1 MATRVKYKF
10 GDDEFDL
17 KDYIHNLETNY
28 QSYVAS
34 KNWNEGQQQ
43 EFKNAFD
50 KYLTGL
56 KDQLSNN
63 TGRFYT
69 DYSGAIFDNKG
80 EFSNTDDDNI
90 DPVGSEY
97 YYNNKGQR
105 ITTDDYNLLRK
116 RKQKNFNTFSANR
129 QVATYLN
136 KVGIALR
143 DYSKQN
149 PSNNSSNA
157 FNLSKHG
164 FEKYWM
170 DQNNPSGGDFDFAPY
185 VEKDQIGE
193 GGVRG
198 TSNRAAYL
206 KEQLENYIKN
216 LGDYD
221 FSSTTF
227 KDKDTYL
234 AKLRAAMENLDNG
247 YNHEDAIA
255 LNQAGLSSSFLNNFF
270 GTGEQQQKSEVEQA
284 AEYIAAKQ
292 KRQQDQ
298 EIIDQAARMKA
309 MSELDQWAKDNQFQ
323 PKYSGVLEGGDYD
336 PDAILSMLEKDYAD
350 IEGDDNKVKA
360 WLNFEQLLKDI
371 REPMIEADA
380 IINGQPVSTIE
391 GSKAAMR
398 KLRANLAQKLK
409 FAAQEGYMKAYG
421 DEYIIPGSEDYSN
434 YSLITY
440 NPVTGEYKDQSV
452 ILNEKLR
459 EAMAYDWYKKNTSVP
474 SNKNGGALY
483 YLQQGGFMQRQR
495 EVRKQREEQQKQE
508 QTQQSTKSKDEDTR
522 TPEQRKAGERVPK
535 SGELSTI
542 DKVRI
547 GSAIADIGSILAAFV
562 PGYGTAASAIAGLG
576 STGANL
582 YADISDDSVS
592 GWQAAGNAGFGLL
605 MDVAGLI
612 PGLGAVGKA
621 GKIAKTLKYVLPTAL
636 TIWGVSENGGDAIKA
651 ANKLMN
657 GQDLT
662 VDDWKAL
669 SFGLQTIAGGT
680 RAVKGNKSV
689 NRQLKNTKEKAP
701 YKTITAESGKT
712 YKVTPEQFKQI
723 TSATTLEAQNKAFR
737 EAIGS
742 RNSSERLGSKFK
754 TSRWERV
761 RHPFT
766 AEPKT
771 GGGVDYI
778 DRSLDIST
786 MERIPWQFK
795 VNNGQLTPRRLSNEW
810 LLQKTGRW
818 TFGDPTINWF
828 TRKNPL
834 YNKLVVPQS
843 SAPTV
848 STPQI
853 KSSIRPGSGPNIRQ
867 LRMWNRTP
875 GYARAQGYGRDF
887 GVGDTRNSR
896 EISLGI
902 EFDKQGGILKYQDG
916 NVLTPTGRAGVRKKD
931 TYTFNTTNRLQSV
944 LNKIKKG
951 EITVDDANEFQ
962 RRHYTMYS
970 QWTQQPMQGQSV
982 SLYQTDYNN
991 QGWNDEIIAPGF
1003 TNNYDIQSTNPTS
1016 GDSIV
1021 GNWTI
1026 DGIYDQIT
1034 DDRRVMARDSDYK
1047 DQASRDADIKLAE
1060 QAGFEYYLDPETRYW
1075 MLKEKPRKDE
1085 GQVSPPRQVSEP
1097 VKNEPVAEEEPIVE
1111 NSKANNNI
1119 LRTILGNP
1127 TITYGLPR
1135 AVYADRM
1142 NRRMTDLA
1150 KESVTPL
1157 LKDPFQVH
1165 RYTRS
1170 DLDAE
1175 MQGERNYADLRRL
1188 ASRPITSDG
1197 SLQTAT
1203 QLQAEVQGQEA
1214 RTAGKE
1220 KSNQTQRQYD
1230 ELAWQQEKENAANRH
1245 ETAMFNRAQQWGADQ
1260 DKSKFEQ
1267 AYLSK
1272 KFNIWDTFG
1281 QQLEFEARSRQQES
1295 KAIADR
1301 FAYSDIQNAVNSDPN
1316 RYGAGLTEEE
1326 LALHKR
1332 LQAGIA
1338 PSQLISENNNNVTLL
1353 SSIRQKL
1360 SQAQQAQLSQ
1370 YYNINPSKWA
1380 GVRSAQKPQE
1390 IIITRAARKGAKLAK
1405 NGSKIAIAGIE
1416 AKTADAE
1423 RFQRQIKDCIDR
1435 NEKTLD
1441 RLSKSLYGLI
1451 KASMIK

>member
-284 AEYIAAKQ
+284 AEYIAAEQ

-834 YNKLVVPQS
+834 YNKSVVPQS

-931 TYTFNTTNRLQSV
+931 T
-944 LNKIKKG
+944 
-951 EITVDDANEFQ
+951 
-962 RRHYTMYS
+962 
-970 QWTQQPMQGQSV
+970 
-982 SLYQTDYNN
+982 
-991 QGWNDEIIAPGF
+991 
-1003 TNNYDIQSTNPTS
+1003 
-1016 GDSIV
+1016 
-1021 GNWTI
+1021 
-1026 DGIYDQIT
+1026 
-1034 DDRRVMARDSDYK
+1034 
-1047 DQASRDADIKLAE
+1047 
-1060 QAGFEYYLDPETRYW
+1060 
-1075 MLKEKPRKDE
+1075 
-1085 GQVSPPRQVSEP
+1085 
-1097 VKNEPVAEEEPIVE
+1097 
-1111 NSKANNNI
+1111 
-1119 LRTILGNP
+1119 
-1127 TITYGLPR
+1127 
-1135 AVYADRM
+1135 
-1142 NRRMTDLA
+1142 
-1150 KESVTPL
+1150 
-1157 LKDPFQVH
+1157 
-1165 RYTRS
+1165 
-1170 DLDAE
+1170 
-1175 MQGERNYADLRRL
+1175 
-1188 ASRPITSDG
+1188 
-1197 SLQTAT
+1197 
-1203 QLQAEVQGQEA
+1203 
-1214 RTAGKE
+1214 
-1220 KSNQTQRQYD
+1220 
-1230 ELAWQQEKENAANRH
+1230 
-1245 ETAMFNRAQQWGADQ
+1245 
-1260 DKSKFEQ
+1260 
-1267 AYLSK
+1267 
-1272 KFNIWDTFG
+1272 
-1281 QQLEFEARSRQQES
+1281 
-1295 KAIADR
+1295 
-1301 FAYSDIQNAVNSDPN
+1301 
-1316 RYGAGLTEEE
+1316 
-1326 LALHKR
+1326 
-1332 LQAGIA
+1332 
-1338 PSQLISENNNNVTLL
+1338 
-1353 SSIRQKL
+1353 
-1360 SQAQQAQLSQ
+1360 
-1370 YYNINPSKWA
+1370 
-1380 GVRSAQKPQE
+1380 
-1390 IIITRAARKGAKLAK
+1390 
-1405 NGSKIAIAGIE
+1405 
-1416 AKTADAE
+1416 
-1423 RFQRQIKDCIDR
+1423 
-1435 NEKTLD
+1435 
-1441 RLSKSLYGLI
+1441 
-1451 KASMIK
+1451 

>member
-170 DQNNPSGGDFDFAPY
+170 GQNNPSGGDFDFAPY

-284 AEYIAAKQ
+284 AEYIAAEQ

-371 REPMIEADA
+371 KEPMIEADA

-421 DEYIIPGSEDYSN
+421 DEYVIPGSEDYSN

-495 EVRKQREEQQKQE
+495 EVRKQREKQQKQE

-701 YKTITAESGKT
+701 YKTITSESGKT

-834 YNKLVVPQS
+834 YNRLGVPQS

-867 LRMWNRTP
+867 LRIWKRTP
-875 GYARAQGYGRDF
+875 RYARARGYGRDF
-887 GVGDTRNSR
+887 GIGDTRNRR
-896 EISLGI
+896 EIRLGI

-970 QWTQQPMQGQSV
+970 QWAQQPMQGQSV

-1085 GQVSPPRQVSEP
+1085 GQVRQVSEP

-1150 KESVTPL
+1150 KESVAPL

-1203 QLQAEVQGQEA
+1203 QLQAEGQGQEA

-1281 QQLEFEARSRQQES
+1281 QQLEFEARSRQQEA

-1338 PSQLISENNNNVTLL
+1338 PSQLISKNNNNATLL
-1353 SSIRQKL
+1353 SSIKQKL
-1360 SQAQQAQLSQ
+1360 SQAQHAQLSQ

-1390 IIITRAARKGAKLAK
+1390 IIITRAARKGAKLAT

>member
-149 PSNNSSNA
+149 PSNNSSNT

-234 AKLRAAMENLDNG
+234 AKLRAAIENLDNG

-284 AEYIAAKQ
+284 SEYIAAEQ

-298 EIIDQAARMKA
+298 KIIDQAARMKA

-323 PKYSGVLEGGDYD
+323 SKYSGVLDSVSYD
-336 PDAILSMLEKDYAD
+336 PVTLVDKINRDYGH
-350 IEGDDNKVKA
+350 IEDKNKRVES
-360 WLNFEQLLKDI
+360 WINFEQLLKNLK
-371 REPMIEADA
+371 EPVIESDA
-380 IINGQPVSTIE
+380 FINGQPVSTEE
-391 GSKAAMR
+391 GSKEAMKQLKNDIAR
-398 KLRANLAQKLK
+398 KLKVAIDYGMLK
-409 FAAQEGYMKAYG
+409 GY
-421 DEYIIPGSEDYSN
+421 DNEYIIPGSEDYSN
-434 YSLITY
+434 YTLMTY
-440 NPVTGEYKDQSV
+440 NPTTGEYKDQS
-452 ILNEKLR
+452 ILLNEKLR
-459 EAMAYDWYKKNTSVP
+459 EAMAYEWYKKNKSVP
-474 SNKNGGALY
+474 SNAKGGILY
-483 YLQQGGFMQRQR
+483 FQQGGYAKLFEDAERIKQQRAQQ
-495 EVRKQREEQQKQE
+495 KQKQE
-508 QTQQSTKSKDEDTR
+508 QEFKQKHAEDGR
-522 TPEQRKAGERVPK
+522 TPEQIKAGERVPK

-834 YNKLVVPQS
+834 YNKSVVPQS

-991 QGWNDEIIAPGF
+991 QGWNDGIIAPGF

-1197 SLQTAT
+1197 SLQTAA

-1281 QQLEFEARSRQQES
+1281 QQLEFEARTKQQEN
-1295 KAIADR
+1295 KALADN
-1301 FAYSDIQNAVNSDPN
+1301 FARSDIHNAVNYAPN
-1316 RYGAGLTEEE
+1316 DYGANLTPEE
-1326 LALHKR
+1326 LTVWNKVLSGTNPSSLSTQEFNSYR
-1332 LQAGIA
+1332 LAAQKV
-1338 PSQLISENNNNVTLL
+1338 SRVETDQL
-1353 SSIRQKL
+1353 RQH
-1360 SQAQQAQLSQ
+1360 
-1370 YYNINPSKWA
+1370 YNIPNTRWSGKA
-1380 GVRSAQKPQE
+1380 GVPNTPWSASISFVKKGG
-1390 IIITRAARKGAKLAK
+1390 IISAK
-1405 NGSKIAIAGIE
+1405 NGSKIAVAGIE

-1423 RFQRQIKDCIDR
+1423 RFQKQIKDCIDR

>member
-10 GDDEFDL
+10 GDDELDL

-170 DQNNPSGGDFDFAPY
+170 DQNNPSGGDFDFTPY

-284 AEYIAAKQ
+284 AEQ

-309 MSELDQWAKDNQFQ
+309 MSELDQQAKDNQFQ
-323 PKYSGVLEGGDYD
+323 PKYSGVL
-336 PDAILSMLEKDYAD
+336 
-350 IEGDDNKVKA
+350 
-360 WLNFEQLLKDI
+360 
-371 REPMIEADA
+371 
-380 IINGQPVSTIE
+380 
-391 GSKAAMR
+391 
-398 KLRANLAQKLK
+398 
-409 FAAQEGYMKAYG
+409 
-421 DEYIIPGSEDYSN
+421 
-434 YSLITY
+434 
-440 NPVTGEYKDQSV
+440 
-452 ILNEKLR
+452 
-459 EAMAYDWYKKNTSVP
+459 
-474 SNKNGGALY
+474 
-483 YLQQGGFMQRQR
+483 
-495 EVRKQREEQQKQE
+495 
-508 QTQQSTKSKDEDTR
+508 DTR

-562 PGYGTAASAIAGLG
+562 PGYGTAASAITGLG

-689 NRQLKNTKEKAP
+689 NRQLKNTKEKVP

-712 YKVTPEQFKQI
+712 YKVTPEQFKQV

-742 RNSSERLGSKFK
+742 GNSSERLGSKFK

-834 YNKLVVPQS
+834 YNNLVVPQS
-843 SAPTV
+843 SVPTV

-867 LRMWNRTP
+867 LRIWNRTP

-1405 NGSKIAIAGIE
+1405 NGSKIAIAGIV

>member
-284 AEYIAAKQ
+284 AEQ

-916 NVLTPTGRAGVRKKD
+916 NVLTPTGRAGVRKK
-931 TYTFNTTNRLQSV
+931 TPIRLIQ
-944 LNKIKKG
+944 LI
-951 EITVDDANEFQ
+951 D
-962 RRHYTMYS
+962 YS
-970 QWTQQPMQGQSV
+970 
-982 SLYQTDYNN
+982 
-991 QGWNDEIIAPGF
+991 
-1003 TNNYDIQSTNPTS
+1003 
-1016 GDSIV
+1016 
-1021 GNWTI
+1021 
-1026 DGIYDQIT
+1026 
-1034 DDRRVMARDSDYK
+1034 
-1047 DQASRDADIKLAE
+1047 
-1060 QAGFEYYLDPETRYW
+1060 
-1075 MLKEKPRKDE
+1075 
-1085 GQVSPPRQVSEP
+1085 
-1097 VKNEPVAEEEPIVE
+1097 
-1111 NSKANNNI
+1111 
-1119 LRTILGNP
+1119 
-1127 TITYGLPR
+1127 
-1135 AVYADRM
+1135 
-1142 NRRMTDLA
+1142 
-1150 KESVTPL
+1150 
-1157 LKDPFQVH
+1157 PF
-1165 RYTRS
+1165 
-1170 DLDAE
+1170 L
-1175 MQGERNYADLRRL
+1175 
-1188 ASRPITSDG
+1188 I
-1197 SLQTAT
+1197 
-1203 QLQAEVQGQEA
+1203 
-1214 RTAGKE
+1214 
-1220 KSNQTQRQYD
+1220 
-1230 ELAWQQEKENAANRH
+1230 
-1245 ETAMFNRAQQWGADQ
+1245 
-1260 DKSKFEQ
+1260 KSKK
-1267 AYLSK
+1267 AKLRLMTLTSSK
-1272 KFNIWDTFG
+1272 
-1281 QQLEFEARSRQQES
+1281 E
-1295 KAIADR
+1295 
-1301 FAYSDIQNAVNSDPN
+1301 DII
-1316 RYGAGLTEEE
+1316 LC
-1326 LALHKR
+1326 
-1332 LQAGIA
+1332 
-1338 PSQLISENNNNVTLL
+1338 TLNGL
-1353 SSIRQKL
+1353 SSQC
-1360 SQAQQAQLSQ
+1360 
-1370 YYNINPSKWA
+1370 
-1380 GVRSAQKPQE
+1380 
-1390 IIITRAARKGAKLAK
+1390 
-1405 NGSKIAIAGIE
+1405 
-1416 AKTADAE
+1416 
-1423 RFQRQIKDCIDR
+1423 KD
-1435 NEKTLD
+1435 
-1441 RLSKSLYGLI
+1441 SL
-1451 KASMIK
+1451 

>member
-80 EFSNTDDDNI
+80 EFSSTDDNI

-193 GGVRG
+193 GGVRE

-247 YNHEDAIA
+247 YNHEDATA

-284 AEYIAAKQ
+284 AEYIAAEQ

-380 IINGQPVSTIE
+380 IINEQPVSTIE

-562 PGYGTAASAIAGLG
+562 PGYGTSAIAGLG

-636 TIWGVSENGGDAIKA
+636 TIWGVSENGGDAIKT

-848 STPQI
+848 SIPQI

-875 GYARAQGYGRDF
+875 GYTRAQGYGRDF

>member
-284 AEYIAAKQ
+284 AKYIAAEQ

-547 GSAIADIGSILAAFV
+547 GSAITDIGSILAAFV

-657 GQDLT
+657 GRDLT

-742 RNSSERLGSKFK
+742 GNSSERLGSKFK

-834 YNKLVVPQS
+834 YNKQS

-853 KSSIRPGSGPNIRQ
+853 KPSIRPGSGPNIRQ

-1301 FAYSDIQNAVNSDPN
+1301 FAYSDIQNTVNSDPN

>member
-284 AEYIAAKQ
+284 AEYIAAEQ

-336 PDAILSMLEKDYAD
+336 PDAILSILEKDYAD

-459 EAMAYDWYKKNTSVP
+459 EAMAYDWYKKNKSVP
-474 SNKNGGALY
+474 SNKNGGVLY

-495 EVRKQREEQQKQE
+495 EIRKQREKQQKQE

-612 PGLGAVGKA
+612 PGLGAMGKA

-742 RNSSERLGSKFK
+742 RNSSEQLGSKFK

-834 YNKLVVPQS
+834 YNKPVVPQS

-867 LRMWNRTP
+867 LRIWNRTP

-916 NVLTPTGRAGVRKKD
+916 NV
-931 TYTFNTTNRLQSV
+931 
-944 LNKIKKG
+944 
-951 EITVDDANEFQ
+951 
-962 RRHYTMYS
+962 
-970 QWTQQPMQGQSV
+970 
-982 SLYQTDYNN
+982 
-991 QGWNDEIIAPGF
+991 
-1003 TNNYDIQSTNPTS
+1003 
-1016 GDSIV
+1016 
-1021 GNWTI
+1021 
-1026 DGIYDQIT
+1026 
-1034 DDRRVMARDSDYK
+1034 
-1047 DQASRDADIKLAE
+1047 
-1060 QAGFEYYLDPETRYW
+1060 
-1075 MLKEKPRKDE
+1075 
-1085 GQVSPPRQVSEP
+1085 
-1097 VKNEPVAEEEPIVE
+1097 
-1111 NSKANNNI
+1111 

-1197 SLQTAT
+1197 SLQTTT

>member
-284 AEYIAAKQ
+284 AEQ

-483 YLQQGGFMQRQR
+483 YLQQGGLMQGQR
-495 EVRKQREEQQKQE
+495 EVREQREEQQKQE

-547 GSAIADIGSILAAFV
+547 GSAIADIGSILAAFI
-562 PGYGTAASAIAGLG
+562 PGYGTAAAAIAGLG
-576 STGANL
+576 STGADL

-592 GWQAAGNAGFGLL
+592 GWQTTRNAGFSLL
-605 MDVAGLI
+605 TNVVGLI

-621 GKIAKTLKYVLPTAL
+621 KKIAKTLKYVLPTAL
-636 TIWGVSENGGDAIKA
+636 TIWDVSENGGDAIKA

-662 VDDWKAL
+662 IDDWEAL
-669 SFGLQTIAGGT
+669 SSGLQNIAEGT
-680 RAVKGNKSV
+680 GAV
-689 NRQLKNTKEKAP
+689 NRQLKNIKGKA
-701 YKTITAESGKT
+701 S
-712 YKVTPEQFKQI
+712 
-723 TSATTLEAQNKAFR
+723 
-737 EAIGS
+737 
-742 RNSSERLGSKFK
+742 
-754 TSRWERV
+754 
-761 RHPFT
+761 
-766 AEPKT
+766 
-771 GGGVDYI
+771 
-778 DRSLDIST
+778 
-786 MERIPWQFK
+786 
-795 VNNGQLTPRRLSNEW
+795 
-810 LLQKTGRW
+810 
-818 TFGDPTINWF
+818 TINWF

-834 YNKLVVPQS
+834 YNKSVVPQS

-867 LRMWNRTP
+867 LRIWSRTP

-887 GVGDTRNSR
+887 GVRDTRNSR

-951 EITVDDANEFQ
+951 EITVDNANEFQ

>member
-284 AEYIAAKQ
+284 AEYIAAEQ

-495 EVRKQREEQQKQE
+495 EVR
-508 QTQQSTKSKDEDTR
+508 
-522 TPEQRKAGERVPK
+522 
-535 SGELSTI
+535 
-542 DKVRI
+542 
-547 GSAIADIGSILAAFV
+547 
-562 PGYGTAASAIAGLG
+562 
-576 STGANL
+576 
-582 YADISDDSVS
+582 
-592 GWQAAGNAGFGLL
+592 
-605 MDVAGLI
+605 
-612 PGLGAVGKA
+612 
-621 GKIAKTLKYVLPTAL
+621 
-636 TIWGVSENGGDAIKA
+636 
-651 ANKLMN
+651 NK
-657 GQDLT
+657 
-662 VDDWKAL
+662 
-669 SFGLQTIAGGT
+669 
-680 RAVKGNKSV
+680 
-689 NRQLKNTKEKAP
+689 E
-701 YKTITAESGKT
+701 
-712 YKVTPEQFKQI
+712 
-723 TSATTLEAQNKAFR
+723 
-737 EAIGS
+737 
-742 RNSSERLGSKFK
+742 
-754 TSRWERV
+754 
-761 RHPFT
+761 
-766 AEPKT
+766 
-771 GGGVDYI
+771 
-778 DRSLDIST
+778 
-786 MERIPWQFK
+786 
-795 VNNGQLTPRRLSNEW
+795 
-810 LLQKTGRW
+810 
-818 TFGDPTINWF
+818 
-828 TRKNPL
+828 
-834 YNKLVVPQS
+834 
-843 SAPTV
+843 
-848 STPQI
+848 
-853 KSSIRPGSGPNIRQ
+853 
-867 LRMWNRTP
+867 
-875 GYARAQGYGRDF
+875 
-887 GVGDTRNSR
+887 RNSR
-896 EISLGI
+896 SRNRHSRVQNP
-902 EFDKQGGILKYQDG
+902 KMKILE
-916 NVLTPTGRAGVRKKD
+916 P
-931 TYTFNTTNRLQSV
+931 QS
-944 LNKIKKG
+944 
-951 EITVDDANEFQ
+951 
-962 RRHYTMYS
+962 
-970 QWTQQPMQGQSV
+970 
-982 SLYQTDYNN
+982 
-991 QGWNDEIIAPGF
+991 
-1003 TNNYDIQSTNPTS
+1003 
-1016 GDSIV
+1016 
-1021 GNWTI
+1021 
-1026 DGIYDQIT
+1026 
-1034 DDRRVMARDSDYK
+1034 
-1047 DQASRDADIKLAE
+1047 
-1060 QAGFEYYLDPETRYW
+1060 
-1075 MLKEKPRKDE
+1075 KEK
-1085 GQVSPPRQVSEP
+1085 
-1097 VKNEPVAEEEPIVE
+1097 
-1111 NSKANNNI
+1111 
-1119 LRTILGNP
+1119 
-1127 TITYGLPR
+1127 
-1135 AVYADRM
+1135 
-1142 NRRMTDLA
+1142 
-1150 KESVTPL
+1150 
-1157 LKDPFQVH
+1157 
-1165 RYTRS
+1165 
-1170 DLDAE
+1170 
-1175 MQGERNYADLRRL
+1175 
-1188 ASRPITSDG
+1188 
-1197 SLQTAT
+1197 
-1203 QLQAEVQGQEA
+1203 
-1214 RTAGKE
+1214 
-1220 KSNQTQRQYD
+1220 
-1230 ELAWQQEKENAANRH
+1230 QEKEY
-1245 ETAMFNRAQQWGADQ
+1245 Q
-1260 DKSKFEQ
+1260 S
-1267 AYLSK
+1267 
-1272 KFNIWDTFG
+1272 
-1281 QQLEFEARSRQQES
+1281 LES
-1295 KAIADR
+1295 
-1301 FAYSDIQNAVNSDPN
+1301 
-1316 RYGAGLTEEE
+1316 
-1326 LALHKR
+1326 
-1332 LQAGIA
+1332 
-1338 PSQLISENNNNVTLL
+1338 
-1353 SSIRQKL
+1353 
-1360 SQAQQAQLSQ
+1360 
-1370 YYNINPSKWA
+1370 
-1380 GVRSAQKPQE
+1380 
-1390 IIITRAARKGAKLAK
+1390 
-1405 NGSKIAIAGIE
+1405 
-1416 AKTADAE
+1416 
-1423 RFQRQIKDCIDR
+1423 
-1435 NEKTLD
+1435 
-1441 RLSKSLYGLI
+1441 
-1451 KASMIK
+1451 

>member
-284 AEYIAAKQ
+284 AEQ

-542 DKVRI
+542 D
-547 GSAIADIGSILAAFV
+547 
-562 PGYGTAASAIAGLG
+562 
-576 STGANL
+576 
-582 YADISDDSVS
+582 
-592 GWQAAGNAGFGLL
+592 
-605 MDVAGLI
+605 
-612 PGLGAVGKA
+612 
-621 GKIAKTLKYVLPTAL
+621 
-636 TIWGVSENGGDAIKA
+636 
-651 ANKLMN
+651 

-916 NVLTPTGRAGVRKKD
+916 NVLTPTGRAGVRKKG

>member
-80 EFSNTDDDNI
+80 ELSNTDDDNI

-105 ITTDDYNLLRK
+105 ITTDAYNLLRK

-247 YNHEDAIA
+247 YNHEDVIA

-270 GTGEQQQKSEVEQA
+270 GTREQQQKSEVEQQQKSEVEQA
-284 AEYIAAKQ
+284 AEYIAAEQ

-360 WLNFEQLLKDI
+360 WLNFKQILKDI
-371 REPMIEADA
+371 REPRIKADA
-380 IINGQPVSTIE
+380 IIKEHPVSTIK

-409 FAAQEGYMKAYG
+409 FAAREGYMKAYG
-421 DEYIIPGSEDYSN
+421 DEYVIPGSEDYSN

-495 EVRKQREEQQKQE
+495 EIRKQREKQQKQE

-522 TPEQRKAGERVPK
+522 TPKQRKAGERVPK

-592 GWQAAGNAGFGLL
+592 RWQAAGNAGFGLL

-657 GQDLT
+657 EQDLT

-689 NRQLKNTKEKAP
+689 NRQLKNIEEKVP

-742 RNSSERLGSKFK
+742 RNSSEWLGSKFK

-795 VNNGQLTPRRLSNEW
+795 VNNGQLTPGRLSNEW

-818 TFGDPTINWF
+818 TSGDPTINWF

-834 YNKLVVPQS
+834 YNNELETPYS
-843 SAPTV
+843 SE
-848 STPQI
+848 
-853 KSSIRPGSGPNIRQ
+853 PNIRQ
-867 LRMWNRTP
+867 SRMEDEIPTM
-875 GYARAQGYGRDF
+875 YEEYVRDF
-887 GVGDTRNSR
+887 GVGGTRNSE
-896 EISLGI
+896 EISSGI

-951 EITVDDANEFQ
+951 EITVDGANEFQ

-1353 SSIRQKL
+1353 SSIRWKL

>member
-270 GTGEQQQKSEVEQA
+270 GTGEQQQKSEVGQA
-284 AEYIAAKQ
+284 AEYIAAEQ

-371 REPMIEADA
+371 REEPIIEADA

-459 EAMAYDWYKKNTSVP
+459 EAMAYDWYKKNKSVP
-474 SNKNGGALY
+474 SNKNGGVLY

-495 EVRKQREEQQKQE
+495 EVRKQRGEQQKQE

-522 TPEQRKAGERVPK
+522 TPEQRKVGERVPK

-547 GSAIADIGSILAAFV
+547 GSAITDIGSILAAFV

-636 TIWGVSENGGDAIKA
+636 TIWGVAENGGDAIKA

-689 NRQLKNTKEKAP
+689 NRQLKNTKEKVP

-742 RNSSERLGSKFK
+742 GNSSEQLGSKFK
-754 TSRWERV
+754 TSRWERI

-834 YNKLVVPQS
+834 YNESVVPQS
-843 SAPTV
+843 SAP
-848 STPQI
+848 QI
-853 KSSIRPGSGPNIRQ
+853 KPPIRPGSEPNIGQ
-867 LRMWNRTP
+867 TP
-875 GYARAQGYGRDF
+875 GYGRDF
-887 GVGDTRNSR
+887 GMGDTRNSR
-896 EISLGI
+896 EISLGL

-916 NVLTPTGRAGVRKKD
+916 NVLTPTSRAGVRKKD

-1170 DLDAE
+1170 GLDAE

-1326 LALHKR
+1326 LALHKK

>member
-193 GGVRG
+193 DGVRG

-284 AEYIAAKQ
+284 AEHIAAEQ

-298 EIIDQAARMKA
+298 EIID
-309 MSELDQWAKDNQFQ
+309 
-323 PKYSGVLEGGDYD
+323 
-336 PDAILSMLEKDYAD
+336 
-350 IEGDDNKVKA
+350 
-360 WLNFEQLLKDI
+360 
-371 REPMIEADA
+371 
-380 IINGQPVSTIE
+380 
-391 GSKAAMR
+391 
-398 KLRANLAQKLK
+398 
-409 FAAQEGYMKAYG
+409 
-421 DEYIIPGSEDYSN
+421 
-434 YSLITY
+434 
-440 NPVTGEYKDQSV
+440 
-452 ILNEKLR
+452 
-459 EAMAYDWYKKNTSVP
+459 
-474 SNKNGGALY
+474 
-483 YLQQGGFMQRQR
+483 
-495 EVRKQREEQQKQE
+495 QQKQE

-522 TPEQRKAGERVPK
+522 IPEQRKAGERVPK
-535 SGELSTI
+535 FGELSTI

-562 PGYGTAASAIAGLG
+562 PGYGTAASAISGLG

-612 PGLGAVGKA
+612 PGLGAMGKA

-669 SFGLQTIAGGT
+669 SFGLQTIAGGI

-689 NRQLKNTKEKAP
+689 NRQLKDTKEKAP

-742 RNSSERLGSKFK
+742 GNSSERLGSKFK
-754 TSRWERV
+754 TSRWERI

-834 YNKLVVPQS
+834 YNKPVVPQS
-843 SAPTV
+843 SAPT

-867 LRMWNRTP
+867 LRIWNRTP

-916 NVLTPTGRAGVRKKD
+916 NVLTPTGRVGVRKKD

>member
-1 MATRVKYKF
+1 MATQVKYKF

-28 QSYVAS
+28 QSYIAS

-50 KYLTGL
+50 RYLTGL

-80 EFSNTDDDNI
+80 ELSNTDDDNI

-136 KVGIALR
+136 KVGTALR
-143 DYSKQN
+143 EYSKRN
-149 PSNNSSNA
+149 PSSNSSNT

-185 VEKDQIGE
+185 VEKDQVGE
-193 GGVRG
+193 NGVRG
-198 TSNRAAYL
+198 TSNRASYL
-206 KEQLENYIKN
+206 KEQLENYVDS

-221 FSSTTF
+221 FSSTVY

-234 AKLRAAMENLDNG
+234 SKLRAAIENLNNG
-247 YNHEDAIA
+247 YNHEDTIA
-255 LNQAGLSSSFLNNFF
+255 LNQAGLSRNFLRDFF
-270 GTGEQQQKSEVEQA
+270 STGEQKQKSEVEEA
-284 AEYIAAKQ
+284 ADYIAAEQ

-298 EIIDQAARMKA
+298 QVLDQAAKMKA

-323 PKYSGVLEGGDYD
+323 SRYSGVLEGGDYGLQD
-336 PDAILSMLEKDYAD
+336 ILDTIDKDYSD
-350 IEGDDNKVKA
+350 IEGGDNRVRA

-371 REPMIEADA
+371 KEPVIEPDA
-380 IINGQPVSTIE
+380 FINGRPVSIEE
-391 GSKAAMR
+391 GSKAAMK
-398 KLRANLAQKLK
+398 KLRNDIAKKLK
-409 FAAQEGYMKAYG
+409 IASKYGFMKSYG
-421 DEYIIPGSEDYSN
+421 DEYVIPGSEDYNN
-434 YSLITY
+434 YTLMTY
-440 NPVTGEYKDQSV
+440 NPITGEYKDQS
-452 ILNEKLR
+452 ILLNEKLR
-459 EAMAYDWYKKNTSVP
+459 EAMAYDWYKKNKSV
-474 SNKNGGALY
+474 SINENGGVLQ
-483 YLQQGGFMQRQR
+483 YLQEGGYARMKKDADL
-495 EVRKQREEQQKQE
+495 VRKQQKQQKQE
-508 QTQQSTKSKDEDTR
+508 QENKPKDDTR

-535 SGELSTI
+535 KGELSTI
-542 DKVRI
+542 DKIRI
-547 GSAIADIGSILAAFV
+547 GSAVTDIGSILAAFV
-562 PGYGTAASAIAGLG
+562 PGYGTAASAVMGLG
-576 STGANL
+576 STGSNL

-605 MDVAGLI
+605 MDLVGLI
-612 PGLGAVGKA
+612 PGLGATGKA

-689 NRQLKNTKEKAP
+689 NKQLKNAKEVVP
-701 YKTITAESGKT
+701 YRTITAESGKT
-712 YKVTPEQFKQI
+712 YKVNPEQFKQI
-723 TSATTLEAQNKAFR
+723 TSATTLDAQNKAFR
-737 EAIGS
+737 EAIG
-742 RNSSERLGSKFK
+742 NSSESLGNKFK
-754 TSRWERV
+754 TSKWERV

-766 AEPKT
+766 SEPKT
-771 GGGVDYI
+771 GKGVDYI
-778 DRSLDIST
+778 DRNINLST
-786 MERIPWQFK
+786 MERIPYQFK
-795 VNNGQLTPRRLSNEW
+795 VHNGQLTPRRGSNEW
-810 LLQKTGRW
+810 ILQKTGRW
-818 TFGDPTINWF
+818 TFGDPSVNWF

-834 YNKLVVPQS
+834 YNKPAVLQDPTSITSVPQ
-843 SAPTV
+843 T
-848 STPQI
+848 

-875 GYARAQGYGRDF
+875 GYARTQGYGRDF
-887 GVGDTRNSR
+887 GIGNTRNKR
-896 EISLGI
+896 EIDLGI
-902 EFDKQGGILKYQDG
+902 EFDKHGGVLKCQDG
-916 NVLTPTGRAGVRKKD
+916 NILTPTGRAGVRKKD

-944 LNKIKKG
+944 LNKIKEGK
-951 EITVDDANEFQ
+951 ITVDDANEFQ
-962 RRHYTMYS
+962 RRHYSMYS
-970 QWTQQPMQGQSV
+970 QWNQQPIQGQAV
-982 SLYQTDYNN
+982 SQYQTDYNN
-991 QGWNDEIIAPGF
+991 QGWNNEIIAPEF
-1003 TNNYDIQSTNPTS
+1003 TNNYNIQSPNPNS
-1016 GDSIV
+1016 GDSIS

-1047 DQASRDADIKLAE
+1047 DQVSRDSDIKLAE
-1060 QAGFEYYLDPETRYW
+1060 QFGFEYYLDPETRYW
-1075 MLKEKPRKDE
+1075 MLRDGLNKDE
-1085 GQVSPPRQVSEP
+1085 GQISQIQQQGSPT
-1097 VKNEPVAEEEPIVE
+1097 KNEPVQEKQDLED
-1111 NSKANNNI
+1111 SKTNYNP
-1119 LRTILGNP
+1119 LQTILNNP
-1127 TITYGLPR
+1127 TIVYGLPR
-1135 AVYADRM
+1135 AMYADRM

-1150 KESVTPL
+1150 KQSITPL

-1175 MQGERNYADLRRL
+1175 MQGERNYANLRRL

-1220 KSNQTQRQYD
+1220 KSNQVQRQYD
-1230 ELAWQQEKENAANRH
+1230 ELAWQQEKENSANRH
-1245 ETAMFNRAQQWGADQ
+1245 ETAMFNRAQLWNVLKTKAAFD
-1260 DKSKFEQ
+1260 Q

-1272 KFNIWDTFG
+1272 KHNIWDVFG
-1281 QQLEFEARSRQQES
+1281 QQLEFDARTKLNET
-1295 KAIADR
+1295 KALRDR
-1301 FAYSDIQNAVNSDPN
+1301 FAQSDIHSAVSNSPNEYEANLTSEELTVWNKVLTGTNPSSLGDELNTYIRAMKKVSDAEQQQLGSYYNIPRTIWSRRLSPANSDLWKPDMSKAKVN
-1316 RYGAGLTEEE
+1316 LKDGG
-1326 LALHKR
+1326 K
-1332 LQAGIA
+1332 Q
-1338 PSQLISENNNNVTLL
+1338 
-1353 SSIRQKL
+1353 L
-1360 SQAQQAQLSQ
+1360 SQAFKLRQQM
-1370 YYNINPSKWA
+1370 PKDF
-1380 GVRSAQKPQE
+1380 
-1390 IIITRAARKGAKLAK
+1390 K
-1405 NGSKIAIAGIE
+1405 NK
-1416 AKTADAE
+1416 
-1423 RFQRQIKDCIDR
+1423 
-1435 NEKTLD
+1435 
-1441 RLSKSLYGLI
+1441 
-1451 KASMIK
+1451 

>member
-1 MATRVKYKF
+1 MATQVKYKF

-28 QSYVAS
+28 QSYIAS

-50 KYLTGL
+50 RYLTGL

-80 EFSNTDDDNI
+80 ELSSTDDDNI

-105 ITTDDYNLLRK
+105 ITTDDYNLLKK

-136 KVGIALR
+136 KVGTALR
-143 DYSKQN
+143 EYSKRN
-149 PSNNSSNA
+149 PSSNSSNV

-170 DQNNPSGGDFDFAPY
+170 DQNNPSGGNFDFAPY

-193 GGVRG
+193 DGVRG
-198 TSNRAAYL
+198 TSNRASYL
-206 KEQLENYIKN
+206 KEQLENYINN

-221 FSSTTF
+221 FSSTTY

-234 AKLRAAMENLDNG
+234 SKLRAAIENLDNG
-247 YNHEDAIA
+247 YNQEDAIA
-255 LNQAGLSSSFLNNFF
+255 LKQAGLSSNFLNNFF
-270 GTGEQQQKSEVEQA
+270 NTGEQQKKSEVQEA
-284 AEYIAAKQ
+284 ADYIAAEQ

-298 EIIDQAARMKA
+298 QTLDQAAKMRA

-323 PKYSGVLEGGDYD
+323 SKYSGILEGGDYELQD
-336 PDAILSMLEKDYAD
+336 ILDTIDRDYSD
-350 IEGDDNKVKA
+350 IEGGDNRVRA

-371 REPMIEADA
+371 KEPEIRLDEF
-380 IINGQPVSTIE
+380 INGRSVSTE
-391 GSKAAMR
+391 EDYKDAMK
-398 KLRANLAQKLK
+398 KLRNDIAKKLK
-409 FAAQEGYMKAYG
+409 IASKYGFMKAYG
-421 DEYIIPGSEDYSN
+421 DEYVIPGSEDYNN
-434 YSLITY
+434 YTVITY
-440 NPVTGEYKDQSV
+440 NPNTGEYKDQSI

-459 EAMAYDWYKKNTSVP
+459 DAMAYDWYKKNKPVTI
-474 SNKNGGALY
+474 NENGGILQY
-483 YLQQGGFMQRQR
+483 FQQGGYAKMK
-495 EVRKQREEQQKQE
+495 EDADLIRKQREQQKQKQE
-508 QTQQSTKSKDEDTR
+508 QKQENKPKDDTR
-522 TPEQRKAGERVPK
+522 TPEQKKAGERVPK
-535 SGELSTI
+535 KGELSTI
-542 DKVRI
+542 DQIRI

-562 PGYGTAASAIAGLG
+562 PGYGTAASATMGLG
-576 STGANL
+576 STAANL
-582 YADISDDSVS
+582 YADISDNSVS

-605 MDVAGLI
+605 MDAVGLI
-612 PGLGAVGKA
+612 PGLGATGKA

-669 SFGLQTIAGGT
+669 SFGLQVIAGGA

-689 NRQLKNTKEKAP
+689 NKQLKSTKEAVP
-701 YKTITAESGKT
+701 YRTITAESGKT
-712 YKVTPEQFKQI
+712 YKVKPEQFEQI
-723 TSATTLEAQNKAFR
+723 TSATTLDAQNKAFR
-737 EAIGS
+737 QAIG
-742 RNSSERLGSKFK
+742 NSSESLGNKFK
-754 TSRWERV
+754 TSKWERI

-766 AEPKT
+766 SEPKT
-771 GGGVDYI
+771 GKGVDYI
-778 DRSLDIST
+778 SSRSTDLST
-786 MERIPWQFK
+786 MERIPYQFK
-795 VNNGQLTPRRLSNEW
+795 IDNDQLVPRRLSNEW
-810 LLQKTGRW
+810 ILQKTGGW
-818 TFGDPTINWF
+818 TFGDPSINLF

-834 YNKLVVPQS
+834 YKKPTVLQDPVTSVPQ
-843 SAPTV
+843 T
-848 STPQI
+848 
-853 KSSIRPGSGPNIRQ
+853 KSSVKPIKPGSGPNIRQ

-875 GYARAQGYGRDF
+875 GYARTQGYGRDF
-887 GVGDTRNSR
+887 GIGNTRNKK
-896 EISLGI
+896 EIDLGI
-902 EFDKQGGILKYQDG
+902 EFDKHGGILKCYDG
-916 NVLTPTGRAGVRKKD
+916 NTLTPTGRAGVGKKD

-944 LNKIKKG
+944 LNKIKEGK
-951 EITVDDANEFQ
+951 ITADDANEFQ
-962 RRHYTMYS
+962 RRHYSMYS
-970 QWTQQPMQGQSV
+970 QWNQQPMQGQTV
-982 SLYQTDYNN
+982 SQYQTDYNN
-991 QGWNDEIIAPGF
+991 QGWNNEIIAPGF
-1003 TNNYDIQSTNPTS
+1003 TNNYNIQSTNPNS
-1016 GDSIV
+1016 GDSIG

-1060 QAGFEYYLDPETRYW
+1060 QFGFEYYLDPETRYW
-1075 MLKEKPRKDE
+1075 MLREKPKKDE
-1085 GQVSPPRQVSEP
+1085 EQISQTQQQGSST
-1097 VKNEPVAEEEPIVE
+1097 KNEPIQEKQDLED
-1111 NSKANNNI
+1111 SKTNNNP
-1119 LRTILGNP
+1119 LQTILSNP
-1127 TITYGLPR
+1127 TVIYGLPR
-1135 AVYADRM
+1135 AIAADRM
-1142 NRRMTDLA
+1142 NRRITDLA
-1150 KESVTPL
+1150 KKSIIPL
-1157 LKDPFQVH
+1157 LKDPFEVH

-1175 MQGERNYADLRRL
+1175 MQGERDYANLRRL
-1188 ASRPITSDG
+1188 ASRPLTSDG

-1220 KSNQTQRQYD
+1220 KSNQVQRQYD

-1245 ETAMFNRAQQWGADQ
+1245 ETVMFNRAQQWGADQ
-1260 DKSKFEQ
+1260 DKNKYEQ

-1272 KFNIWDTFG
+1272 KFNIWDVFG
-1281 QQLEFEARSRQQES
+1281 QQLEYDAKAEQEKNKALTDNFARSDIHN
-1295 KAIADR
+1295 AISYA
-1301 FAYSDIQNAVNSDPN
+1301 PN
-1316 RYGAGLTEEE
+1316 DYGANLTPDE
-1326 LALHKR
+1326 LAAWNKVLS
-1332 LQAGIA
+1332 GTN
-1338 PSQLISENNNNVTLL
+1338 PSDLL
-1353 SSIRQKL
+1353 SSPQEFNSYKLAAQKV
-1360 SQAQQAQLSQ
+1360 SRAETEQLRQ
-1370 YYNINPSKWA
+1370 YYNIPNTRWSGKTMNTPWSLTMSKA
-1380 GVRSAQKPQE
+1380 IS
-1390 IIITRAARKGAKLAK
+1390 AK
-1405 NGSKIAIAGIE
+1405 NGAKIDIAGIE

-1423 RFQRQIKDCIDR
+1423 RFQKQIKECIDR
-1435 NEKTLD
+1435 NEKVID

>member
-193 GGVRG
+193 VRG

-284 AEYIAAKQ
+284 AEYIAAEQ

-1085 GQVSPPRQVSEP
+1085 GYPPRQVSEP
-1097 VKNEPVAEEEPIVE
+1097 VKNEPVAEPIVE

-1332 LQAGIA
+1332 LQAGTA

-1405 NGSKIAIAGIE
+1405 NSSKIAIAGIE
-1416 AKTADAE
+1416 AKTVDAE

>member
-284 AEYIAAKQ
+284 AEYIAAEQ

-298 EIIDQAARMKA
+298 EIIDQAARM
-309 MSELDQWAKDNQFQ
+309 
-323 PKYSGVLEGGDYD
+323 
-336 PDAILSMLEKDYAD
+336 
-350 IEGDDNKVKA
+350 
-360 WLNFEQLLKDI
+360 
-371 REPMIEADA
+371 
-380 IINGQPVSTIE
+380 
-391 GSKAAMR
+391 
-398 KLRANLAQKLK
+398 
-409 FAAQEGYMKAYG
+409 
-421 DEYIIPGSEDYSN
+421 
-434 YSLITY
+434 
-440 NPVTGEYKDQSV
+440 
-452 ILNEKLR
+452 
-459 EAMAYDWYKKNTSVP
+459 EAM
-474 SNKNGGALY
+474 
-483 YLQQGGFMQRQR
+483 QR
-495 EVRKQREEQQKQE
+495 QREEQQKQE

-605 MDVAGLI
+605 MDAAGLI

-737 EAIGS
+737 EAVGS

-834 YNKLVVPQS
+834 YNKSVVPQS

-916 NVLTPTGRAGVRKKD
+916 NVLTPTSRAGVRKKD

-1170 DLDAE
+1170 GLDAE

-1326 LALHKR
+1326 LALYKK

>member
-270 GTGEQQQKSEVEQA
+270 GTGEQQQKSEVGQA
-284 AEYIAAKQ
+284 AEYIAAEQ

-689 NRQLKNTKEKAP
+689 NRQLKNTKEKVP

-834 YNKLVVPQS
+834 YNRLVVPQS
-843 SAPTV
+843 SAPT
-848 STPQI
+848 I

-1301 FAYSDIQNAVNSDPN
+1301 FAYSDIQNTVNSDPN

>member
-284 AEYIAAKQ
+284 AKYIAAEQ

-547 GSAIADIGSILAAFV
+547 GSAITDIGSILAAFV

-1003 TNNYDIQSTNPTS
+1003 TNNYDIQSANPTS

-1353 SSIRQKL
+1353 FSIRQKL

-1405 NGSKIAIAGIE
+1405 NSSKIAIAGIE

>member
-284 AEYIAAKQ
+284 AEYIAAEQ

-916 NVLTPTGRAGVRKKD
+916 NVLTPTGRAGVRKK
-931 TYTFNTTNRLQSV
+931 TPIRLIQ
-944 LNKIKKG
+944 LI
-951 EITVDDANEFQ
+951 D
-962 RRHYTMYS
+962 YS
-970 QWTQQPMQGQSV
+970 
-982 SLYQTDYNN
+982 
-991 QGWNDEIIAPGF
+991 
-1003 TNNYDIQSTNPTS
+1003 
-1016 GDSIV
+1016 
-1021 GNWTI
+1021 
-1026 DGIYDQIT
+1026 
-1034 DDRRVMARDSDYK
+1034 
-1047 DQASRDADIKLAE
+1047 
-1060 QAGFEYYLDPETRYW
+1060 
-1075 MLKEKPRKDE
+1075 
-1085 GQVSPPRQVSEP
+1085 
-1097 VKNEPVAEEEPIVE
+1097 
-1111 NSKANNNI
+1111 
-1119 LRTILGNP
+1119 
-1127 TITYGLPR
+1127 
-1135 AVYADRM
+1135 
-1142 NRRMTDLA
+1142 
-1150 KESVTPL
+1150 
-1157 LKDPFQVH
+1157 PF
-1165 RYTRS
+1165 
-1170 DLDAE
+1170 L
-1175 MQGERNYADLRRL
+1175 
-1188 ASRPITSDG
+1188 I
-1197 SLQTAT
+1197 
-1203 QLQAEVQGQEA
+1203 
-1214 RTAGKE
+1214 
-1220 KSNQTQRQYD
+1220 
-1230 ELAWQQEKENAANRH
+1230 
-1245 ETAMFNRAQQWGADQ
+1245 
-1260 DKSKFEQ
+1260 KSKK
-1267 AYLSK
+1267 AKLRLMTLTSSK
-1272 KFNIWDTFG
+1272 
-1281 QQLEFEARSRQQES
+1281 E
-1295 KAIADR
+1295 
-1301 FAYSDIQNAVNSDPN
+1301 DII
-1316 RYGAGLTEEE
+1316 LC
-1326 LALHKR
+1326 
-1332 LQAGIA
+1332 
-1338 PSQLISENNNNVTLL
+1338 TLNGL
-1353 SSIRQKL
+1353 SSQC
-1360 SQAQQAQLSQ
+1360 
-1370 YYNINPSKWA
+1370 
-1380 GVRSAQKPQE
+1380 
-1390 IIITRAARKGAKLAK
+1390 
-1405 NGSKIAIAGIE
+1405 
-1416 AKTADAE
+1416 
-1423 RFQRQIKDCIDR
+1423 KD
-1435 NEKTLD
+1435 
-1441 RLSKSLYGLI
+1441 SL
-1451 KASMIK
+1451 

>member
-34 KNWNEGQQQ
+34 KNWNNGQQQ

-164 FEKYWM
+164 FEKSWM

-198 TSNRAAYL
+198 TSNRVAYL

-227 KDKDTYL
+227 KDKDTYV

-247 YNHEDAIA
+247 YSHEDAIA

-284 AEYIAAKQ
+284 AEYIAAEQ

-336 PDAILSMLEKDYAD
+336 PGAILSMLEKDYDD

-360 WLNFEQLLKDI
+360 WLNFEQILKDI
-371 REPMIEADA
+371 REPMIESDA
-380 IINGQPVSTIE
+380 IINGHPVSTIE

-421 DEYIIPGSEDYSN
+421 DEYIIPGSEDYNN
-434 YSLITY
+434 YSLMTY

-452 ILNEKLR
+452 ILNKKLR

-474 SNKNGGALY
+474 SNKNGGALC
-483 YLQQGGFMQRQR
+483 YLQQGGFMERQR
-495 EVRKQREEQQKQE
+495 EVRQQREEQQKQE

-592 GWQAAGNAGFGLL
+592 GWEAAGNAGLGLL
-605 MDVAGLI
+605 MDAAGLI
-612 PGLGAVGKA
+612 PGLGATGKA
-621 GKIAKTLKYVLPTAL
+621 GKIARTLKYVLPTAL
-636 TIWGVSENGGDAIKA
+636 AIWGVYENGGDAINA

-657 GQDLT
+657 RQDLT

-669 SFGLQTIAGGT
+669 SSGLQAIAAGT
-680 RAVKGNKSV
+680 RAFKGNKSV
-689 NRQLKNTKEKAP
+689 NRQLKDTKEQAP
-701 YKTITAESGKT
+701 YRTITAESGKT
-712 YKVTPEQFKQI
+712 YKVTPEQFNQI

-778 DRSLDIST
+778 DRSRDIST

-795 VNNGQLTPRRLSNEW
+795 VNNGQLTPKRLSNEW
-810 LLQKTGRW
+810 VLQKTGRW
-818 TFGDPTINWF
+818 TFGDPIINWF

-834 YNKLVVPQS
+834 YNKLGVPQS

-853 KSSIRPGSGPNIRQ
+853 KPSIRPGSGPNIRQ

-916 NVLTPTGRAGVRKKD
+916 NVLT
-931 TYTFNTTNRLQSV
+931 S
-944 LNKIKKG
+944 
-951 EITVDDANEFQ
+951 
-962 RRHYTMYS
+962 
-970 QWTQQPMQGQSV
+970 
-982 SLYQTDYNN
+982 TD
-991 QGWNDEIIAPGF
+991 
-1003 TNNYDIQSTNPTS
+1003 
-1016 GDSIV
+1016 
-1021 GNWTI
+1021 
-1026 DGIYDQIT
+1026 
-1034 DDRRVMARDSDYK
+1034 R
-1047 DQASRDADIKLAE
+1047 
-1060 QAGFEYYLDPETRYW
+1060 
-1075 MLKEKPRKDE
+1075 
-1085 GQVSPPRQVSEP
+1085 
-1097 VKNEPVAEEEPIVE
+1097 AEEEPIVE

-1127 TITYGLPR
+1127 NITYGLPR

-1142 NRRMTDLA
+1142 NRRITDLA

-1157 LKDPFQVH
+1157 LKAPFQVH

-1281 QQLEFEARSRQQES
+1281 QQLELEARSRQQES

-1301 FAYSDIQNAVNSDPN
+1301 FAYLDIQNAVNSDPN

-1332 LQAGIA
+1332 LQEGIA
-1338 PSQLISENNNNVTLL
+1338 PSQLISENNNNVALL
-1353 SSIRQKL
+1353 SSIKEKL
-1360 SQAQQAQLSQ
+1360 SQAQRAQLSQ

-1405 NGSKIAIAGIE
+1405 NDYKIAIAGIK

-1423 RFQRQIKDCIDR
+1423 RCQRQIKDCIDR

>member
-1 MATRVKYKF
+1 MATQVKYKF

-28 QSYVAS
+28 QSYIAS

-50 KYLTGL
+50 RYLTGL

-80 EFSNTDDDNI
+80 ELSSTDDDNI

-129 QVATYLN
+129 QVAAYLN
-136 KVGIALR
+136 KVGTALR
-143 DYSKQN
+143 EYSKRN
-149 PSNNSSNA
+149 PSSNSSNI

-164 FEKYWM
+164 FEKYWK

-185 VEKDQIGE
+185 VEKDQVGE
-193 GGVRG
+193 NGVRG
-198 TSNRAAYL
+198 TSNRASYL
-206 KEQLENYIKN
+206 KEQLENYVGS

-221 FSSTTF
+221 FSSTVY

-234 AKLRAAMENLDNG
+234 SKLRAAIENLNNG
-247 YNHEDAIA
+247 YNHEDTIA
-255 LNQAGLSSSFLNNFF
+255 LNQAGLSSNFLRNFF
-270 GTGEQQQKSEVEQA
+270 GTGEQQQKSEVEEA
-284 AEYIAAKQ
+284 ADYIAAEQ

-298 EIIDQAARMKA
+298 QILDQAAKMKA

-323 PKYSGVLEGGDYD
+323 SRYSGVLEGGDYELQD
-336 PDAILSMLEKDYAD
+336 ILDIIDKDYSD
-350 IEGDDNKVKA
+350 IEGGDNRVRA

-371 REPMIEADA
+371 KEPVIESDA
-380 IINGQPVSTIE
+380 FINGRPVSTEE
-391 GSKAAMR
+391 GSKAAMK
-398 KLRANLAQKLK
+398 KLRNDIAKKLK
-409 FAAQEGYMKAYG
+409 IASKYGFMKAYG
-421 DEYIIPGSEDYSN
+421 DEYVIPGSEDYNN
-434 YSLITY
+434 YTLMTY
-440 NPVTGEYKDQSV
+440 NPVTGEYKDQS
-452 ILNEKLR
+452 ILLNEKLR
-459 EAMAYDWYKKNTSVP
+459 EAMAYDWYKKNKSA
-474 SNKNGGALY
+474 SINKNGGVLQ
-483 YLQQGGFMQRQR
+483 YLQEGGYAKIK
-495 EVRKQREEQQKQE
+495 EDAGLVRKQREQQKQE
-508 QTQQSTKSKDEDTR
+508 QEQKQENKPKDDTR

-535 SGELSTI
+535 KGELSTI
-542 DKVRI
+542 DKIRI
-547 GSAIADIGSILAAFV
+547 GSAVADIGSILAAFV
-562 PGYGTAASAIAGLG
+562 PGYGTAASAVMGLG
-576 STGANL
+576 STGSNL

-605 MDVAGLI
+605 MDIVGLI
-612 PGLGAVGKA
+612 PGLGATGKA

-636 TIWGVSENGGDAIKA
+636 TIWSVSENGGGAIKA

-689 NRQLKNTKEKAP
+689 NKQLKNTTEVVP

-712 YKVTPEQFKQI
+712 YKVNPEQFKQI
-723 TSATTLEAQNKAFR
+723 TSAATLDAQNKAFR
-737 EAIGS
+737 EAIG
-742 RNSSERLGSKFK
+742 NSSESLGNKFK
-754 TSRWERV
+754 TSKWERV

-766 AEPKT
+766 SEPRT
-771 GGGVDYI
+771 GKGVDYI
-778 DRSLDIST
+778 DRNIDLST
-786 MERIPWQFK
+786 MERIPYQFK
-795 VNNGQLTPRRLSNEW
+795 VNNGQLIPRRWSNEW
-810 LLQKTGRW
+810 ILQKTGRW
-818 TFGDPTINWF
+818 TFRDPSINWF
-828 TRKNPL
+828 TSKNPL
-834 YNKLVVPQS
+834 YNKPTILQDPATSVPQ
-843 SAPTV
+843 T
-848 STPQI
+848 
-853 KSSIRPGSGPNIRQ
+853 KSSVRPSSGPNIRQ

-875 GYARAQGYGRDF
+875 GYVRTQGYGRDF
-887 GVGDTRNSR
+887 GIGNTRNKR
-896 EISLGI
+896 EIDLGI
-902 EFDKQGGILKYQDG
+902 EFDKHGGVLKCQDG
-916 NVLTPTGRAGVRKKD
+916 NTLIPTGRAGVRKKD

-944 LNKIKKG
+944 LNKIKEGK
-951 EITVDDANEFQ
+951 ITIDDANEFQ
-962 RRHYTMYS
+962 RRHYSMYS
-970 QWTQQPMQGQSV
+970 QWNQQPMQGQAV
-982 SLYQTDYNN
+982 SQYQTDYNN
-991 QGWNDEIIAPGF
+991 QGWNNEIIAPGF
-1003 TNNYDIQSTNPTS
+1003 TNNYNIQSTNPNS
-1016 GDSIV
+1016 GDSIS

-1060 QAGFEYYLDPETRYW
+1060 QFGFEYYLDPETRYW
-1075 MLKEKPRKDE
+1075 MLREKSKKDE
-1085 GQVSPPRQVSEP
+1085 GQISQTQQQGSPT
-1097 VKNEPVAEEEPIVE
+1097 KNESAQEKQDLED
-1111 NSKANNNI
+1111 SKTNYNPLQAI
-1119 LRTILGNP
+1119 LSNP
-1127 TITYGLPR
+1127 TMVYGLPR
-1135 AVYADRM
+1135 AMYADRM

-1150 KESVTPL
+1150 KESITPL
-1157 LKDPFQVH
+1157 LKDPFEVH

-1175 MQGERNYADLRRL
+1175 MQGERNYANLRRL

-1301 FAYSDIQNAVNSDPN
+1301 FAYSDIQNTVNSDPN